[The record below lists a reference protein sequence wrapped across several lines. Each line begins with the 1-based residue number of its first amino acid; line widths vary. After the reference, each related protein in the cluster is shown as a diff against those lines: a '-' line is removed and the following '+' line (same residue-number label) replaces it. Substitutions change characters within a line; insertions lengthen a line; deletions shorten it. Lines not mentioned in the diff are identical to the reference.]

1 MRNNRRRKRYRLN
14 ARGKAIIITAT
25 AVAAAVV
32 VMLVLFAAGNGGRE
46 TDPAFLRELQT
57 PEWVDVQYLDTDAG
71 NARKGAL
78 LEEINGI
85 VVHYVANPGTTAAQN
100 RSYFNNEGTKVN
112 SHFIVGLD
120 GEIIQCVPLWE
131 QSVASND
138 RNIDTISIEVC
149 HPDESGVF
157 NDATYNALV
166 KLCAWLSAECDFE
179 SENIIRHHDVTGK
192 LCPKYFVE
200 DEAAWEAFKDAV
212 MEEKK
217 EMEEAD

>member
-1 MRNNRRRKRYRLN
+1 MKRYRRKNRYYLN
-14 ARGKAIIITAT
+14 TRGKTIIVTAI
-25 AVAAAVV
+25 AVAAA
-32 VMLVLFAAGNGGRE
+32 LVITFGLLSARRDN
-46 TDPAFLRELQT
+46 DPAFLRTLRV
-57 PEWVDVQYLDTDAG
+57 PEWIEPQYIDMNGT

-100 RSYFNNEGTKVN
+100 RSYFNNEGTTVN

-120 GEIIQCVPLWE
+120 GEIIQCVPLYE

-149 HPDESGVF
+149 HPDETGAF
-157 NDATYNALV
+157 TDATYDALV
-166 KLCAWLSAECDFE
+166 RLCAWLAAECDFKQDD
-179 SENIIRHHDVTGK
+179 IIRHHDVTGK

-200 DEAAWEAFKDAV
+200 NEDAWAAFKTAVTEGKKGFEDAS
-212 MEEKK
+212 
-217 EMEEAD
+217 